1 MEQQQIELVQ
11 SSFAKVAPIAGEAAE
26 LFYNRLF
33 ELDPDLQ
40 ALFKGDITEQGI
52 KLMSMLKTAVA
63 GLSNIDTLAPA
74 VQELG
79 IRHKG
84 YGVEDSHYDTV
95 GEALLWTLEQG
106 LGDAWNEELKSA
118 WTDTYVLLSGV
129 MKSAAE
135 S

>member
-33 ELDPDLQ
+33 ELDPDLRP
-40 ALFKGDITEQGI
+40 LFKGDITEQGI

-63 GLSNIDTLAPA
+63 GLSNLDALAPA

-79 IRHKG
+79 VRHKD

-106 LGDAWNEELKSA
+106 LGDAWNEEVKSA
-118 WTDTYVLLSGV
+118 WTETYVLLSGV

-135 S
+135 N